1 MAKFLKICSKLPHG
15 LILEN
20 PMNASQTVEIAG
32 LNSIM
37 TLGLLPGDQVATT
50 NVDED
55 FWNSWTLV
63 HKDFPALKSGALFV
77 AKDDKDARA
86 IERELSKVK
95 SGFERLVP
103 KQEGVEPADFS
114 KNQ

>member
-1 MAKFLKICSKLPHG
+1 MAKVLKICSKLPHG

-20 PMNASQTVEIAG
+20 PMNASQTVEISG

-37 TLGLLPGDQVATT
+37 TLGLLSGEQVASTD
-50 NVDED
+50 VDED

-63 HKDFPALKSGALFV
+63 HKDFPALKSGAIFV
-77 AKDDKDARA
+77 AKDDKDAKAMEKEFAKR
-86 IERELSKVK
+86 K

-103 KQEGVEPADFS
+103 AKEGVETADFA
-114 KNQ
+114 KK